1 MKYKDYYGILGVERG
16 AAADEIKR
24 AYRKLA
30 RRYHPDVSSE
40 ADAEERFKEVSEAYE
55 VLRDKEK
62 RAAYDRLGS
71 GWHAGDDFTP
81 PPGWQ
86 SAASGFDAGGFS
98 DFFDS
103 LFGGMRGA
111 DGFRFEDVV
120 QRPAS
125 RRAVELPIDLEDA
138 VRGATRTVTVETPII
153 DSRGQLRRQ
162 PRTFNVRIPP
172 GMTEGQHIRLADRE
186 AGDLYFEVR
195 IRPHP
200 LFRLEG
206 RDIHLDLPL
215 APWEAALG
223 TRVTVPTAAGSPV
236 EVRVPPGTQTGGRLR
251 LRERGL
257 PGKPPGDQYLTV
269 RIMNPPVQDEAAQ
282 KLYRQMAEQ
291 LDFDPRAGW
300 KGRGAS

>member
-40 ADAEERFKEVSEAYE
+40 ADAEERFKELSEAYE
-55 VLRDKEK
+55 VLRDPEK

-71 GWHAGDDFTP
+71 AWHAGDDFTP

-86 SAASGFDAGGFS
+86 SAASGFDAGRFS

-103 LFGGMRGA
+103 LFSGMRDA
-111 DGFRFEDVV
+111 DGFRFDEVV
-120 QRPAS
+120 QRPAA
-125 RRAVELPIDLEDA
+125 RRAVELPIDLKDA
-138 VRGATRTVTVETPII
+138 VHGATHTVTVETPII
-153 DSRGQLRRQ
+153 DARGQLRRQ
-162 PRTFNVRIPP
+162 PRTFKVRIPP
-172 GMTEGQHIRLADRE
+172 GMNEGQHIRLADRE

-206 RDIHLDLPL
+206 RDVHLDLPL

-223 TRVTVPTAAGSPV
+223 TRVTVPTAAGSSV

-251 LRERGL
+251 LRDRGL
-257 PGKPPGDQYLTV
+257 PGNPPGDQYLTV
-269 RIMNPPVQDEAAQ
+269 RIVNPSAQDETAQ
-282 KLYRQMAEQ
+282 KLYRKMAEQ
-291 LDFDPRAGW
+291 VDFDPRAGW
-300 KGRGAS
+300 KDRGAS